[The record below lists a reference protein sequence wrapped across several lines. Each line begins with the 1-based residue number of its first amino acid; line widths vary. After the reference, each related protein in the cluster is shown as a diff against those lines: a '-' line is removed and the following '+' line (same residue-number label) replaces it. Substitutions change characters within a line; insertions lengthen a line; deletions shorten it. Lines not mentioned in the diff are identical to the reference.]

1 MSKTRTTFRIEKMWI
16 TRTTKTGAKNTAVQ
30 VVRREHQQTIIVKH
44 IGTAH
49 DSDELISLQKKA
61 EKYIFE
67 NSAINPL
74 FPELFGKEKQQT
86 IVEVEQVVNNLEVIK
101 TNHTFAHTFLT
112 FFYAYLGF
120 TSFKSNLLRDLVIV
134 RIIEPCS
141 KLRSLELLKEYF
153 SISYGRTNMHKK
165 LSEMI
170 KQKESLEKIAVS
182 YAKKYLD
189 FDFSIVFY
197 DVTTLYFESFKED
210 KEEFRKPGFS
220 KDNKANQPQIVIG
233 LIVTK
238 EGFPVSYDVFAGNTF
253 EGKTFIPTI
262 CKFKRTYDVKNLT
275 VVADAAMISYP
286 NVQSLIANG
295 LSYIVG
301 GRLASLK
308 QKEIEEIN
316 QKLIGKEEDLK
327 KLKEKDGLP
336 TRIETE
342 RGTLI
347 CDFSFKRYQKDKREM
362 DKHILKAKK
371 LLEEN
376 KGVKRT
382 KFIKNKDDEKTEQ
395 VLNTDLIEKTKM
407 LLGIKGYYTNLI
419 DETNKTIIDHYHSL
433 WRVEKAFRIAKSD
446 LEARPVFHH
455 KKENVEAH
463 ILIVFLSLC
472 ISKSIELLTKYSIQ
486 KVRHMIWSVL
496 DVELI
501 HKSTGKV
508 FIKRTNTTENP
519 MVKFLE
525 KFSVVDK

>member
-1 MSKTRTTFRIEKMWI
+1 MWI
-16 TRTTKTGAKNTAVQ
+16 TRTTRTGAGNTAVQ

-49 DSDELISLQKKA
+49 NPDELLILQKQA

-67 NSAINPL
+67 NSGANPL

-86 IVEVEQVVNNLEVIK
+86 IIEVEQIVNRLEVIK
-101 TNHTFAHTFLT
+101 INHTFAHTFLS

-120 TSFKSNLLRDLVIV
+120 TSSQSDLLRDLVIM

-153 SISYGRTNMHKK
+153 SISYGRTTMHKK
-165 LSEMI
+165 LSEMT
-170 KQKESLEKIAVS
+170 KQKETFEKVAVL
-182 YAKKYLD
+182 YAKKHLD

-220 KDNKANQPQIVIG
+220 KDNKTNQPQIVIG

-262 CKFKRTYDVKNLT
+262 TKFKTTYNIKTLT

-286 NVQSLIANG
+286 NVQSLIVNN

-301 GRLASLK
+301 GRLANLK

-316 QKLIGKEEDLK
+316 QKLSGKEESLK
-327 KLKEKDGLP
+327 KLKKKDGLS

-347 CDFSFKRYQKDKREM
+347 CDFSFKRYLKDKREM
-362 DKHILKAKK
+362 DKQITKAKK

-376 KGVKRT
+376 KGAKRT
-382 KFIKNKDDEKTEQ
+382 KFIKNKDDEKTEL
-395 VLNTDLIEKTKM
+395 VLNTDLIEKTKL
-407 LLGIKGYYTNLI
+407 LLGMKGYYSNLT
-419 DETNKTIIDHYHSL
+419 DEADKIIIDHYHDL

-446 LEARPVFHH
+446 LEARPIFHH
-455 KKENVEAH
+455 KKENIEAH

-472 ISKSIELLTKYSIQ
+472 ISKSIELLTRCSIQ

-501 HKSTGKV
+501 HTSTGKT
-508 FIKRTNTTENP
+508 FIKRTNTTKNP

-525 KFSVVDK
+525 KFSVVDKSK

>member
-1 MSKTRTTFRIEKMWI
+1 MWI

-49 DSDELISLQKKA
+49 NSNELQILQKQA
-61 EKYIFE
+61 ETYILE
-67 NSAINPL
+67 NLDIHPL
-74 FPELFGKEKQQT
+74 FPELFRKEKQQT
-86 IVEVEQVVNNLEVIK
+86 IAEVEQIVNRLEVIK
-101 TNHTFAHTFLT
+101 TNHTFTHTFLS
-112 FFYAYLGF
+112 FFYDYLGF
-120 TSFKSNLLRDLVIV
+120 TSFKSNLLRDLVIM
-134 RIIEPCS
+134 RIVEPCS
-141 KLRSLELLKEYF
+141 KLHSLELLKEYF

-165 LSEMI
+165 LSEII
-170 KQKESLEKIAVS
+170 KQKETFEKIAVL
-182 YAKKYLD
+182 YAKKHLD

-210 KEEFRKPGFS
+210 KEELRKPGFS

-262 CKFKRTYDVKNLT
+262 CKFKKIYDIKNLT

-286 NVQSLIANG
+286 NVQILIENN

-301 GRLASLK
+301 GRIASLK
-308 QKEIEEIN
+308 QEEIEEMS
-316 QKLIGKEEDLK
+316 QKLSSKEES
-327 KLKEKDGLP
+327 LKEIKKKDGLS

-342 RGTLI
+342 RGILI
-347 CDFSFKRYQKDKREM
+347 CDFSFKRYLKDKREM
-362 DKHILKAKK
+362 DKQITKANK

-376 KGVKRT
+376 KGAKRA
-382 KFIKNKDDEKTEQ
+382 KFIKNKDDRKTEQ
-395 VLNTDLIEKTKM
+395 VLNTDLIGKTKL

-419 DETNKTIIDHYHSL
+419 DETNRTIIDHYHDL
-433 WRVEKAFRIAKSD
+433 WHVEKAFRIAKND

-455 KKENVEAH
+455 KKENIEAH

-472 ISKSIELLTKYSIQ
+472 ISKSIELLTRYSIQ
-486 KVRHMIWSVL
+486 KVKHIIWSVL
-496 DVELI
+496 DVKFI
-501 HKSTGKV
+501 DTHTDKI

-525 KFSVVDK
+525 KFSAVDKLK

>member
-1 MSKTRTTFRIEKMWI
+1 MWI
-16 TRTTKTGAKNTAVQ
+16 TRTTKTSAGNTAVQ
-30 VVRREHQQTIIVKH
+30 VVKREHQQTIIVKH

-49 DSDELISLQKKA
+49 NVDELLLLQKQA
-61 EKYIFE
+61 EKYILDK
-67 NSAINPL
+67 SGVKPL
-74 FPELFGKEKQQT
+74 FPELFGRTKQQT
-86 IVEVEQVVNNLEVIK
+86 IVEVEQIVNRLDVIK
-101 TNHTFAHTFLT
+101 TNHTFAHIFLS

-120 TSFKSNLLRDLVIV
+120 TSSKYDLLRDLVIM

-141 KLRSLELLKEYF
+141 KLHSLELLKEYF
-153 SISYGRTNMHKK
+153 SIHYGRTTMHKK
-165 LSEMI
+165 LSEMLR
-170 KQKESLEKIAVS
+170 QKKAIEEKAVL
-182 YAKKYLD
+182 YAKKQLG

-210 KEEFRKPGFS
+210 EEEFRKRGFS

-262 CKFKRTYDVKNLT
+262 TKFKNTYRIKNLT
-275 VVADAAMISYP
+275 VVADAAMISFP
-286 NVQSLIANG
+286 NVQSLIVNS

-308 QKEIEEIN
+308 RKEIEEIN
-316 QKLIGKEEDLK
+316 QKLTGTEENLKILK
-327 KLKEKDGLP
+327 KKDHLS

-362 DKHILKAKK
+362 DKQITKAKK

-376 KGVKRT
+376 KGAKRT
-382 KFIKNKDDEKTEQ
+382 KFIKNKDDKKTEQ
-395 VLNTDLIEKTKM
+395 ILNTNLIEKTK
-407 LLGIKGYYTNLI
+407 LLIGIKGYYTNLT
-419 DETNKTIIDHYHSL
+419 DKTDKTIIDHYHNL
-433 WRVEKAFRIAKSD
+433 WRVEKAFRITKSD

-455 KKENVEAH
+455 KKENIETH

-472 ISKSIELLTKYSIQ
+472 ISKSIELLTRYSIQ
-486 KVRHMIWSVL
+486 KVKHIIWSVL
-496 DVELI
+496 DVEFI
-501 HKSTGKV
+501 DIPTGKI
-508 FIKRTNTTENP
+508 FIKRTNTTTNP

-525 KFSVVDK
+525 KFSSVDKSK